1 MINQQRHHHSMHFI
15 DKSSISTEES
25 RNETDSVKIPHL
37 QLPSK
42 QIINSVHHTS
52 KSSKI
57 KKMIGLRINFLTLSM
72 TGFYLHSDLI
82 NEL

>member
-1 MINQQRHHHSMHFI
+1 MINQERHHHSMHFI

-42 QIINSVHHTS
+42 QIINSVHPVSYTH
-52 KSSKI
+52 
-57 KKMIGLRINFLTLSM
+57 LTLP
-72 TGFYLHSDLI
+72 T
-82 NEL
+82 NREV